1 MPYVYAVPNGALTPK
16 AGAAHHDEKPSII
29 GLISMESSNEHESRL
44 RILADRHVAR
54 RRRRDARH
62 VQRHVHCPRRNNL
75 RRGAALCVYRFR
87 LRRPR
92 GTALS
97 LVYRPGTGNSAG
109 HHHLDGAVD
118 RCASGA
124 VAPAIAPWLLL
135 RLALGSLVG
144 LPLGLVAF
152 RYADPFLVRAA
163 AGAMIFGFAILMVV
177 SRRRSGQPG
186 QGKHWT
192 AFAMSPGLD
201 LAAGAVSGIAGALV
215 GQPGPP
221 VLIYLLLAGTAART
235 VRATL
240 LAFFALSYGV
250 TLASH
255 TATIGISAPTWLA
268 AGILIPFAFLGGLA
282 GRPIGDR
289 IGAEAFAKLAIA
301 LLAVA
306 GAYTL
311 GAAAVA
317 FATA

>member
-1 MPYVYAVPNGALTPK
+1 MNTGF
-16 AGAAHHDEKPSII
+16 G
-29 GLISMESSNEHESRL
+29 SRL
-44 RILADRHVAR
+44 LGMSLDTSSLGEMLGMAIGIFIVLAATTFGSALLYAISGFGFAVLAAPLFLLFLDPAR
-54 RRRRDARH
+54 AIQL
-62 VQRHVHCPRRNNL
+62 VIIISAVLSIVVL
-75 RRGAALCVYRFR
+75 RGL
-87 LRRPR
+87 L
-92 GTALS
+92 
-97 LVYRPGTGNSAG
+97 
-109 HHHLDGAVD
+109 
-118 RCASGA
+118 
-124 VAPAIAPWLLL
+124 PAIAPWLLL

-144 LPLGLVAF
+144 LPLGLIAF
-152 RYADPFLVRAA
+152 RYADPILVRAA
-163 AGAMIFGFAILMVV
+163 AGTIIFGFAILMAV
-177 SRRRSGQPG
+177 SRHRSGQPG

-201 LAAGAVSGIAGALV
+201 LAAGAVSGFAGALV

-221 VLIYLLLAGTAART
+221 VLIYLLLAGAAART

-255 TATIGISAPTWLA
+255 AATIGIPAPTWLA
-268 AGILIPFAFLGGLA
+268 AAILIPFAFLGGLA

-289 IGAEAFAKLAIA
+289 LGAEAFAMLAIA

-311 GAAAVA
+311 GAAAAA

>member
-1 MPYVYAVPNGALTPK
+1 MNTGF
-16 AGAAHHDEKPSII
+16 G
-29 GLISMESSNEHESRL
+29 SRL
-44 RILADRHVAR
+44 LGMSLDTSSLGEMLGMAIGIFIVLAATTFGSAMLYAISGFGFAVLAAPLFLLFLDPAR
-54 RRRRDARH
+54 AIQL
-62 VQRHVHCPRRNNL
+62 VIIISTVLSIAVL
-75 RRGAALCVYRFR
+75 RGL
-87 LRRPR
+87 L
-92 GTALS
+92 
-97 LVYRPGTGNSAG
+97 
-109 HHHLDGAVD
+109 
-118 RCASGA
+118 
-124 VAPAIAPWLLL
+124 PAIAPWLLL

-152 RYADPFLVRAA
+152 RYSDPTLVRAA
-163 AGAMIFGFAILMVV
+163 AGAMILGFAILMAV

-201 LAAGAVSGIAGALV
+201 LAVGAVSGFAGALV

-221 VLIYLLLAGTAART
+221 VLIYLLLAGMAART

-255 TATIGISAPTWLA
+255 AATIGIPAPTWLA

-289 IGAEAFAKLAIA
+289 LGAEAFAILAIA

-311 GAAAVA
+311 SAAAVA
-317 FATA
+317 FSTA

>member
-1 MPYVYAVPNGALTPK
+1 MNAAFGSWLLGMSSVGALGRML
-16 AGAAHHDEKPSII
+16 AMAIGIFIVLAATTLGSALLYAISGFGFAVLAAPLFLLFLDPAPAIQLIIIISTVLSII
-29 GLISMESSNEHESRL
+29 MLRGLL
-44 RILADRHVAR
+44 
-54 RRRRDARH
+54 
-62 VQRHVHCPRRNNL
+62 
-75 RRGAALCVYRFR
+75 
-87 LRRPR
+87 
-92 GTALS
+92 
-97 LVYRPGTGNSAG
+97 
-109 HHHLDGAVD
+109 
-118 RCASGA
+118 
-124 VAPAIAPWLLL
+124 PAIAPWLLL

-152 RYADPFLVRAA
+152 RYADPILVRAA
-163 AGAMIFGFAILMVV
+163 AGAMIFGFAILMAV

-186 QGKHWT
+186 PGKHWT
-192 AFAMSPGLD
+192 PFAMSPGFD
-201 LAAGAVSGIAGALV
+201 LAAGAVSGFAGALV

-221 VLIYLLLAGTAART
+221 VLIYLLLAGAAART

-255 TATIGISAPTWLA
+255 AATIGIPTSTWLA
-268 AGILIPFAFLGGLA
+268 AGILTPFAFLGGLA

-289 IGAEAFAKLAIA
+289 LGADAFAMLAIA

>member
-1 MPYVYAVPNGALTPK
+1 MNADFGSWLLGMSHGASALGGMLGMAIGIFIVLAATTFGSALLYAISGFGFAVL
-16 AGAAHHDEKPSII
+16 AAP
-29 GLISMESSNEHESRL
+29 LFL
-44 RILADRHVAR
+44 L
-54 RRRRDARH
+54 
-62 VQRHVHCPRRNNL
+62 
-75 RRGAALCVYRFR
+75 F
-87 LRRPR
+87 
-92 GTALS
+92 
-97 LVYRPGTGNSAG
+97 
-109 HHHLDGAVD
+109 LDP
-118 RCASGA
+118 
-124 VAPAIAPWLLL
+124 APAIQLVIIISTVLSIVVLRGMLPTIAPWLLL

-152 RYADPFLVRAA
+152 RYADPILVRAA
-163 AGAMIFGFAILMVV
+163 AGAMILGFAILMAIA
-177 SRRRSGQPG
+177 RRRSGQPG

-201 LAAGAVSGIAGALV
+201 LAAGAVSGIAAALV

-221 VLIYLLLAGTAART
+221 VLIYLLLAGAAART

-255 TATIGISAPTWLA
+255 AATIGIPAQTWLA
-268 AGILIPFAFLGGLA
+268 AVILIPFAFFGGLA

-289 IGAEAFAKLAIA
+289 LGAEAFTLLAIA

-311 GAAAVA
+311 GAAALA
-317 FATA
+317 FVTA

>member
-1 MPYVYAVPNGALTPK
+1 MNAGFGSWLLDMSLGASALGGMLGMASSIFIVLAATTFGSALLYSISGFGFAVL
-16 AGAAHHDEKPSII
+16 AAPLFLLFLDPARAIQLIIIISTVLSIVVLR
-29 GLISMESSNEHESRL
+29 GLL
-44 RILADRHVAR
+44 
-54 RRRRDARH
+54 
-62 VQRHVHCPRRNNL
+62 
-75 RRGAALCVYRFR
+75 
-87 LRRPR
+87 
-92 GTALS
+92 
-97 LVYRPGTGNSAG
+97 
-109 HHHLDGAVD
+109 
-118 RCASGA
+118 
-124 VAPAIAPWLLL
+124 PAIAPWLLL

-144 LPLGLVAF
+144 LPLGLIAF
-152 RYADPFLVRAA
+152 RYADPILVRAA
-163 AGAMIFGFAILMVV
+163 AGTIIFGFAILMAV
-177 SRRRSGQPG
+177 SRHRSGQPG

-201 LAAGAVSGIAGALV
+201 LAAGAVSGFAGALV

-221 VLIYLLLAGTAART
+221 VLIYLLLAGAGART

-255 TATIGISAPTWLA
+255 AATIGIPTPTWLA
-268 AGILIPFAFLGGLA
+268 AAILIPFAFLGGLA

-289 IGAEAFAKLAIA
+289 LGAEAFAVLAIA

-311 GAAAVA
+311 GAAAAA

>member
-1 MPYVYAVPNGALTPK
+1 MNAGFGSWLLDMSLGASALGGMLGMASSIFIVLAATTFGSALLYSISGFGFAVL
-16 AGAAHHDEKPSII
+16 AAPLFLLFLDPARAIQLIIIISTVLSIVVLR
-29 GLISMESSNEHESRL
+29 GLL
-44 RILADRHVAR
+44 
-54 RRRRDARH
+54 
-62 VQRHVHCPRRNNL
+62 
-75 RRGAALCVYRFR
+75 
-87 LRRPR
+87 
-92 GTALS
+92 
-97 LVYRPGTGNSAG
+97 
-109 HHHLDGAVD
+109 
-118 RCASGA
+118 
-124 VAPAIAPWLLL
+124 PAIAPWLLL

-144 LPLGLVAF
+144 LPLGLIAF
-152 RYADPFLVRAA
+152 RYADPILVRAA
-163 AGAMIFGFAILMVV
+163 AGTIIFGFAILMAV
-177 SRRRSGQPG
+177 SRHRSGQPG

-201 LAAGAVSGIAGALV
+201 LAAGAVSGFAGALV

-221 VLIYLLLAGTAART
+221 VLIYLLLAGVAART

-255 TATIGISAPTWLA
+255 AATIGIPTPTWLA
-268 AGILIPFAFLGGLA
+268 AAILIPFAFLGGLA

-289 IGAEAFAKLAIA
+289 LGAEAFAVLAIA

-311 GAAAVA
+311 GAAAAA

>member
-1 MPYVYAVPNGALTPK
+1 MNMNLGFGSWLIGMSLGAGGGMLGMASGMFIVLATTTFVAALLYAVTGFGFAVL
-16 AGAAHHDEKPSII
+16 AAPLFLLFTDPAPAIQLVIIISTVLSIVVLR
-29 GLISMESSNEHESRL
+29 GLL
-44 RILADRHVAR
+44 
-54 RRRRDARH
+54 
-62 VQRHVHCPRRNNL
+62 
-75 RRGAALCVYRFR
+75 
-87 LRRPR
+87 
-92 GTALS
+92 
-97 LVYRPGTGNSAG
+97 
-109 HHHLDGAVD
+109 
-118 RCASGA
+118 
-124 VAPAIAPWLLL
+124 PAIAPWLLL

-163 AGAMIFGFAILMVV
+163 AGAMIFGFAILMAV

-255 TATIGISAPTWLA
+255 AATIGITAPTWLA

-289 IGAEAFAKLAIA
+289 LGAEAFAKLAIA
-301 LLAVA
+301 LLAMA

-317 FATA
+317 LATA

>member
-1 MPYVYAVPNGALTPK
+1 VPDINACLGTWLLGTSLDEIEMGGMLGMASGIFIVLAATTFGSALLYSISGFGFAVL
-16 AGAAHHDEKPSII
+16 AAPLFLLFLDPARAIQLVII
-29 GLISMESSNEHESRL
+29 IS
-44 RILADRHVAR
+44 
-54 RRRRDARH
+54 
-62 VQRHVHCPRRNNL
+62 
-75 RRGAALCVYRFR
+75 
-87 LRRPR
+87 
-92 GTALS
+92 TALS
-97 LVYRPGTGNSAG
+97 IIVLRG
-109 HHHLDGAVD
+109 LL
-118 RCASGA
+118 
-124 VAPAIAPWLLL
+124 PAIAPLLLL

-152 RYADPFLVRAA
+152 RYADPILVRAA
-163 AGAMIFGFAILMVV
+163 AGAMILGFAIVMAVARL
-177 SRRRSGQPG
+177 RSGQPG

-192 AFAMSPGLD
+192 AFAMRPGLD

-221 VLIYLLLAGTAART
+221 VLIYLLLAGAAART

-240 LAFFALSYGV
+240 LAFFALLYGV

-255 TATIGISAPTWLA
+255 AATIGIPTPTWLA

-289 IGAEAFAKLAIA
+289 LGGEAFALLAIA

-311 GAAAVA
+311 GAAGVA
-317 FATA
+317 FAFP

>member
-1 MPYVYAVPNGALTPK
+1 MNAGFGSWLFGMSLGASALGGMLGMASGIFIVLAATTFASALLYTISGFGFAVV
-16 AGAAHHDEKPSII
+16 AAPLFLLFLDPARAIQLVII
-29 GLISMESSNEHESRL
+29 IS
-44 RILADRHVAR
+44 
-54 RRRRDARH
+54 
-62 VQRHVHCPRRNNL
+62 
-75 RRGAALCVYRFR
+75 
-87 LRRPR
+87 
-92 GTALS
+92 TALS
-97 LVYRPGTGNSAG
+97 IIVLRG
-109 HHHLDGAVD
+109 LL
-118 RCASGA
+118 
-124 VAPAIAPWLLL
+124 PAIAPWLLL

-152 RYADPFLVRAA
+152 RYADPILVRAA
-163 AGAMIFGFAILMVV
+163 AGAIIFGFAIVMAV

-186 QGKHWT
+186 ERKHWT

-221 VLIYLLLAGTAART
+221 VLIYLLLAGAAART

-240 LAFFALSYGV
+240 LAFFALLYGV

-255 TATIGISAPTWLA
+255 AATIGIPAPTWLA

-289 IGAEAFAKLAIA
+289 LGADAFALLAIA

-311 GAAAVA
+311 GAAGAA
-317 FATA
+317 FASP

>member
-1 MPYVYAVPNGALTPK
+1 MNTGFGSWLLGISLGASALGGMLGVASSIALAATTFGSSLLYSISGFGFAVL
-16 AGAAHHDEKPSII
+16 AAPLFLLFLDPARAIQLII
-29 GLISMESSNEHESRL
+29 IISTVLSMVVLRGLL
-44 RILADRHVAR
+44 
-54 RRRRDARH
+54 
-62 VQRHVHCPRRNNL
+62 P
-75 RRGAALCVYRFR
+75 
-87 LRRPR
+87 
-92 GTALS
+92 
-97 LVYRPGTGNSAG
+97 
-109 HHHLDGAVD
+109 
-118 RCASGA
+118 A
-124 VAPAIAPWLLL
+124 VAPRLLL
-135 RLALGSLVG
+135 RLALGSVVG
-144 LPLGLVAF
+144 LPLGLIAF
-152 RYADPFLVRAA
+152 RYADPILVRAA
-163 AGAMIFGFAILMVV
+163 AGAMIFGFAIPMAVL
-177 SRRRSGQPG
+177 RRRSGQPG
-186 QGKHWT
+186 QSKHWT

-201 LAAGAVSGIAGALV
+201 LAAGAVSGFAGALV

-221 VLIYLLLAGTAART
+221 VLIYLLLAGAAART

-255 TATIGISAPTWLA
+255 TATIGIPAPTWLA

-289 IGAEAFAKLAIA
+289 LGAEAFAMLAIA

>member
-1 MPYVYAVPNGALTPK
+1 MNTGFGSWLLMSLG
-16 AGAAHHDEKPSII
+16 AGAMGGMLGMASSIFI
-29 GLISMESSNEHESRL
+29 VLAATTFGSALLYAISGFGFAVLAAPLFLLFLDPARAIQLIIIISTVLSIVVLRGLL
-44 RILADRHVAR
+44 
-54 RRRRDARH
+54 
-62 VQRHVHCPRRNNL
+62 
-75 RRGAALCVYRFR
+75 
-87 LRRPR
+87 
-92 GTALS
+92 
-97 LVYRPGTGNSAG
+97 
-109 HHHLDGAVD
+109 
-118 RCASGA
+118 
-124 VAPAIAPWLLL
+124 PAIAPRLLL
-135 RLALGSLVG
+135 RLAFGSLVG
-144 LPLGLVAF
+144 LPLGLIAF
-152 RYADPFLVRAA
+152 RYADPILVRAA
-163 AGAMIFGFAILMVV
+163 GGAMIFGFAILMAV

-192 AFAMSPGLD
+192 AFAMSPGFD
-201 LAAGAVSGIAGALV
+201 LAAGAVSGFAGALV

-255 TATIGISAPTWLA
+255 AATIGIPAPTWLA

-289 IGAEAFAKLAIA
+289 LGAEAFAMLAIA

-311 GAAAVA
+311 GAAGVA
-317 FATA
+317 LASP

>member
-1 MPYVYAVPNGALTPK
+1 MNPGFGSWLIDLSLGIGGGMLGMVIVL
-16 AGAAHHDEKPSII
+16 AATTF
-29 GLISMESSNEHESRL
+29 
-44 RILADRHVAR
+44 V
-54 RRRRDARH
+54 
-62 VQRHVHCPRRNNL
+62 
-75 RRGAALCVYRFR
+75 AALLYAISGFGFAVLAAPLFLLFLDPARAIQLVIIISTVLSIVM
-87 LRRPR
+87 LR
-92 GTALS
+92 GL
-97 LVYRPGTGNSAG
+97 L
-109 HHHLDGAVD
+109 
-118 RCASGA
+118 
-124 VAPAIAPWLLL
+124 PAIAPWLLL
-135 RLALGSLVG
+135 RLTLGSLVG

-152 RYADPFLVRAA
+152 RYADPTLVRAVV
-163 AGAMIFGFAILMVV
+163 GAMIFGFAILMAV

-192 AFAMSPGLD
+192 AFTMSPGLD

-221 VLIYLLLAGTAART
+221 VLIYLLLAGAAART

-240 LAFFALSYGV
+240 LAFFALSYAV

-255 TATIGISAPTWLA
+255 AATIGIPASTWLA

-282 GRPIGDR
+282 GRRIGDR
-289 IGAEAFAKLAIA
+289 LGGKAFAMLAVV

-317 FATA
+317 FAFT

>member
-1 MPYVYAVPNGALTPK
+1 MNAGFGSWLLDMSLGASALGGMLGMASSIFIVLAATTFGSALLYSISGFGFAVL
-16 AGAAHHDEKPSII
+16 AAPLFLLFLDPTRAIQLIIIISTVLSIVVLR
-29 GLISMESSNEHESRL
+29 GLL
-44 RILADRHVAR
+44 
-54 RRRRDARH
+54 
-62 VQRHVHCPRRNNL
+62 
-75 RRGAALCVYRFR
+75 
-87 LRRPR
+87 
-92 GTALS
+92 
-97 LVYRPGTGNSAG
+97 
-109 HHHLDGAVD
+109 
-118 RCASGA
+118 
-124 VAPAIAPWLLL
+124 PAIAPWLLL

-144 LPLGLVAF
+144 LPLGLIAF
-152 RYADPFLVRAA
+152 RYADPILVRAA
-163 AGAMIFGFAILMVV
+163 AGTIIFGFAILMAV
-177 SRRRSGQPG
+177 SRHRSGQPG

-201 LAAGAVSGIAGALV
+201 LAAGAVSGFAGALV

-221 VLIYLLLAGTAART
+221 VLIYLLLAGAAART

-255 TATIGISAPTWLA
+255 TATIGIPAPTWLA

-289 IGAEAFAKLAIA
+289 LGAEAFAMLAIA

>member
-1 MPYVYAVPNGALTPK
+1 MDAGFGSWLLGMSHGTSAMGGMLGMASSIFIVLAATTFGSALLYAVSGFGFAVL
-16 AGAAHHDEKPSII
+16 AAPLFLLFLDPARAIQLVIIISTVLSIVVLR
-29 GLISMESSNEHESRL
+29 GLL
-44 RILADRHVAR
+44 
-54 RRRRDARH
+54 
-62 VQRHVHCPRRNNL
+62 
-75 RRGAALCVYRFR
+75 
-87 LRRPR
+87 
-92 GTALS
+92 
-97 LVYRPGTGNSAG
+97 
-109 HHHLDGAVD
+109 
-118 RCASGA
+118 
-124 VAPAIAPWLLL
+124 PAIAPWLLL

-152 RYADPFLVRAA
+152 RYADPILVRAA
-163 AGAMIFGFAILMVV
+163 AGAMIFGFAILMAV

-186 QGKHWT
+186 QGKHRT

-201 LAAGAVSGIAGALV
+201 LVAGAVSGFAGALV

-221 VLIYLLLAGTAART
+221 VLIYLLLAGTAATT

-255 TATIGISAPTWLA
+255 AATIGIPAPTWLA

-289 IGAEAFAKLAIA
+289 LGAEAFAMLAIA

-311 GAAAVA
+311 GAAAAAVA
-317 FATA
+317 TP

>member
-1 MPYVYAVPNGALTPK
+1 MNAGSGSWLLGMSLGGSAMGGMLGTFIVLAATTFGSALLYAISGFGFAVLAVPLFLLFLDPAPAIELVIIISTVL
-16 AGAAHHDEKPSII
+16 SII
-29 GLISMESSNEHESRL
+29 VLRGLL
-44 RILADRHVAR
+44 
-54 RRRRDARH
+54 
-62 VQRHVHCPRRNNL
+62 
-75 RRGAALCVYRFR
+75 
-87 LRRPR
+87 
-92 GTALS
+92 
-97 LVYRPGTGNSAG
+97 
-109 HHHLDGAVD
+109 
-118 RCASGA
+118 
-124 VAPAIAPWLLL
+124 PAIAPWLLL

-152 RYADPFLVRAA
+152 RYADPILVRAA
-163 AGAMIFGFAILMVV
+163 AGAMIFGFAILMAI
-177 SRRRSGQPG
+177 SRRTSGQPG
-186 QGKHWT
+186 QDKT

-201 LAAGAVSGIAGALV
+201 LAAGAVSGIAAALV

-221 VLIYLLLAGTAART
+221 VLIYLLLVGAAART

-255 TATIGISAPTWLA
+255 AATIGIPAPTWLA
-268 AGILIPFAFLGGLA
+268 AGILLPFAFLGGIA

-289 IGAEAFAKLAIA
+289 LGAEAFALLAIA
-301 LLAVA
+301 VLAVA

>member
-1 MPYVYAVPNGALTPK
+1 MNAGFGSWLFGASL
-16 AGAAHHDEKPSII
+16 GASA
-29 GLISMESSNEHESRL
+29 
-44 RILADRHVAR
+44 
-54 RRRRDARH
+54 
-62 VQRHVHCPRRNNL
+62 
-75 RRGAALCVYRFR
+75 
-87 LRRPR
+87 
-92 GTALS
+92 
-97 LVYRPGTGNSAG
+97 PGGMLG
-109 HHHLDGAVD
+109 M
-118 RCASGA
+118 ASGIFFVLAATTFGSALLYAISGFGFA
-124 VAPAIAPWLLL
+124 VLAAPLFLLFLDPARAIQLVVIISTVLSVVVLRGLVPAIAPWLLL
-135 RLALGSLVG
+135 RLSLGSLVG
-144 LPLGLVAF
+144 LPLGLVGF
-152 RYADPFLVRAA
+152 RYADPILVRAA
-163 AGAMIFGFAILMVV
+163 AGATIFGFAIVMAV

-186 QGKHWT
+186 EGKHW
-192 AFAMSPGLD
+192 AALAMSPGLD
-201 LAAGAVSGIAGALV
+201 LAAGAVSGFASALV

-221 VLIYLLLAGTAART
+221 VLIYLLIAGVAART

-255 TATIGISAPTWLA
+255 AATIGIPAPTWVA

-289 IGAEAFAKLAIA
+289 LGAEAFAVLAIA

>member
-1 MPYVYAVPNGALTPK
+1 MNAGFGSWLLDMSLGASALGGMLGMASSIFIVLAATTFGSALLYSISGFGFAVL
-16 AGAAHHDEKPSII
+16 AAPLFLLFLDPARAIQLIIIISTVLSIVVLR
-29 GLISMESSNEHESRL
+29 GLL
-44 RILADRHVAR
+44 
-54 RRRRDARH
+54 
-62 VQRHVHCPRRNNL
+62 
-75 RRGAALCVYRFR
+75 
-87 LRRPR
+87 
-92 GTALS
+92 
-97 LVYRPGTGNSAG
+97 
-109 HHHLDGAVD
+109 
-118 RCASGA
+118 
-124 VAPAIAPWLLL
+124 PAIAPWLLL

-144 LPLGLVAF
+144 LPLGLIAF
-152 RYADPFLVRAA
+152 RYADPILVRAA
-163 AGAMIFGFAILMVV
+163 AGTIIFGFAILMAV
-177 SRRRSGQPG
+177 SRHRSGQPG

-201 LAAGAVSGIAGALV
+201 LAAGAVSGFAGALV

-221 VLIYLLLAGTAART
+221 VLIYLLLAGAGART

-255 TATIGISAPTWLA
+255 AATIGIPAPTWLA
-268 AGILIPFAFLGGLA
+268 AAILIPFAFLGGLA

-289 IGAEAFAKLAIA
+289 LGAEAFAMLAIA

-311 GAAAVA
+311 GAAAAA

>member
-1 MPYVYAVPNGALTPK
+1 MNAGFGSWLLSMSLGASALGGMHGM
-16 AGAAHHDEKPSII
+16 ASGIFIVLAATTF
-29 GLISMESSNEHESRL
+29 
-44 RILADRHVAR
+44 
-54 RRRRDARH
+54 
-62 VQRHVHCPRRNNL
+62 
-75 RRGAALCVYRFR
+75 GAALLYAISGFGFAVLAAPLFLLFLDPAPAIQLVIIISTVLSIVV
-87 LRRPR
+87 LR
-92 GTALS
+92 GL
-97 LVYRPGTGNSAG
+97 L
-109 HHHLDGAVD
+109 
-118 RCASGA
+118 
-124 VAPAIAPWLLL
+124 PAIAPWLLL

-163 AGAMIFGFAILMVV
+163 AGAMIFGFAILMAV

-255 TATIGISAPTWLA
+255 AATIGIAAPTWLA

-289 IGAEAFAKLAIA
+289 LGAEAFARLAIA
-301 LLAVA
+301 LLAMA